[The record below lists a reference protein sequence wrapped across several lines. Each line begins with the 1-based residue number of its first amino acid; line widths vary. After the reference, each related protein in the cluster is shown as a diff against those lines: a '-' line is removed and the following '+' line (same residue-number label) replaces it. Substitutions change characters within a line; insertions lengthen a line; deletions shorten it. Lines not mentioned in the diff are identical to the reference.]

1 MHNYTLDSP
10 LPQRKNISIDIALI
24 FQWALIQQ
32 FPKLKKNNRIL
43 KGDNLAVT
51 KLQLICDIFSGNL
64 QTDLKH
70 LIIFLKNLVK
80 INKY

>member
-1 MHNYTLDSP
+1 MHNYTSDSP
-10 LPQRKNISIDIALI
+10 LLQRKNISIDVALI

-32 FPKLKKNNRIL
+32 FPKLKKKLIL

-64 QTDLKH
+64 QTYLKH
-70 LIIFLKNLVK
+70 LVIFLKNLVK